1 MGYEGSNAIL
11 IYYIVHLYSLNFV
24 PRINNL
30 KDSCKIEALK
40 SSEGKILVSIEN
52 ASWDYITDIS

>member
-1 MGYEGSNAIL
+1 MGYEGSDAIL
-11 IYYIVHLYSLNFV
+11 IYYIVQLYSLNFV

-40 SSEGKILVSIEN
+40 SSEGKILVSIDN
-52 ASWDYITDIS
+52 VSWDYNKGLS

>member
-40 SSEGKILVSIEN
+40 SSEGKISVSIEN
-52 ASWDYITDIS
+52 AS